1 MFEHYEDI
9 LLAETLR
16 EFFASVKNK
25 KGESYSKSSMI
36 NLRAGLNRF
45 LRLPPNNR
53 IINLMHNE
61 VFQNANQVFKGQL
74 RRHKNEGKDVSKR
87 RTDIAP
93 HDLDKLYDKYF
104 TPGLSNGDT
113 EILMQKVFFDLMYF
127 TGRRGKE
134 GLRSLT
140 KKSFDLKTSPDGKEY
155 IEINFNEAT
164 KKNQGDST
172 SSLADNLHNEHAI
185 ISEQEGSVRCPVN
198 SFKHYMENLNDKCEA
213 FFQYPNKNKDGYDNK
228 PIGKNSLGSMM
239 KTISEKAKLSKV
251 YTNHCIHKT
260 TATGMHHQGYSLKEI
275 ANVTKH
281 KNLQSLEHYIG
292 GPTHDDKEGYST
304 ALFDIHETK
313 RIQQL
318 RLNDTLM
325 KSHKMQSKDPRMT
338 TIQTITFWYLLLKT
352 QLIQKITV
360 NFNQFPGV
368 KMSYRTNYDKLQICS
383 KMLLLQIVTF
393 LFSSPSELNYEQFD
407 IMDHFHI

>member
-140 KKSFDLKTSPDGKEY
+140 KKSFDLKTQP
-155 IEINFNEAT
+155 
-164 KKNQGDST
+164 
-172 SSLADNLHNEHAI
+172 
-185 ISEQEGSVRCPVN
+185 RW
-198 SFKHYMENLNDKCEA
+198 
-213 FFQYPNKNKDGYDNK
+213 
-228 PIGKNSLGSMM
+228 
-239 KTISEKAKLSKV
+239 
-251 YTNHCIHKT
+251 
-260 TATGMHHQGYSLKEI
+260 
-275 ANVTKH
+275 
-281 KNLQSLEHYIG
+281 
-292 GPTHDDKEGYST
+292 
-304 ALFDIHETK
+304 K
-313 RIQQL
+313 RV
-318 RLNDTLM
+318 
-325 KSHKMQSKDPRMT
+325 H
-338 TIQTITFWYLLLKT
+338 
-352 QLIQKITV
+352 
-360 NFNQFPGV
+360 
-368 KMSYRTNYDKLQICS
+368 
-383 KMLLLQIVTF
+383 
-393 LFSSPSELNYEQFD
+393 
-407 IMDHFHI
+407 